1 MVYPS
6 YVRSKTATDSRNDTT
21 TKERNISTGRKIIMH
36 NVRNI
41 YGKGELK
48 PMGDM
53 TRSRKYVPLLSVVP
67 VVGLYLVG
75 CEQGGDETSQ
85 DAPSVVSPSA
95 ASPSSPRDT
104 SNTHANI
111 QPSFDSQAESDH
123 YTDGDSTDGNATK
136 SGHRR
141 QEDAPS
147 TLNGTSNYIPN
158 PNQIGGYCGTPYDG
172 DEIKAAATTSC
183 GFAGAIFTSA
193 MQQTYSKWA
202 PDPTVTSVLRADF
215 TQKSPT
221 TGQEYTVVCVIGS
234 AQDTLSCGE
243 KINATGSDR
252 GSFEAVY
259 HRGPAGTFGPRVSKE

>member
-1 MVYPS
+1 M
-6 YVRSKTATDSRNDTT
+6 N
-21 TKERNISTGRKIIMH
+21 EISI
-36 NVRNI
+36 V
-41 YGKGELK
+41 KGELK

-53 TRSRKYVPLLSVVP
+53 TRSRKYISLLSVVP
-67 VVGLYLVG
+67 VVSLWLSG
-75 CEQGGDETSQ
+75 CDQGSDETPQGSRS
-85 DAPSVVSPSA
+85 AVSPST
-95 ASPSSPRDT
+95 ASPSSPRDA
-104 SNTHANI
+104 SNSHANI
-111 QPSFDSQAESDH
+111 QPSLDSQAESDQH
-123 YTDGDSTDGNATK
+123 RDGDGTEG
-136 SGHRR
+136 GHRR

-158 PNQIGGYCGTPYDG
+158 PNQIGGNCGTTYDG
-172 DEIKAAATTSC
+172 DEIKAEATTSC

-221 TGQEYTVVCVIGS
+221 TGQEYTVVCIIGS

-259 HRGPAGTFGPRVSKE
+259 HRGPAGTFGQRVSKK